1 MKNRFLKP
9 VLPAFAILL
18 AMGLAF
24 ADASPTA
31 DREAYYKPLNQ
42 DWQPIMVEEACY
54 QGGDN
59 QCSYLGHQLYSS
71 PSFSSTALSKP

>member
-24 ADASPTA
+24 AEASPTA

-42 DWQPIMVEEACY
+42 DC
-54 QGGDN
+54 
-59 QCSYLGHQLYSS
+59 
-71 PSFSSTALSKP
+71 FKRSTLRIFCRTVITKGRDKKIT